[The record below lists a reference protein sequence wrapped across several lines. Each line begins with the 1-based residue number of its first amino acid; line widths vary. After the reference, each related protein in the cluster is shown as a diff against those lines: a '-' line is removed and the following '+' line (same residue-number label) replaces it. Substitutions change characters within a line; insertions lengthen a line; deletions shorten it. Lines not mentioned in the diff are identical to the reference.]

1 MVCITTRRPT
11 GQFLKHRSL
20 IGTFGTQVLIA
31 ASLVVIERVASY
43 AIENSLAW
51 GQKKY
56 AEWIDSKASK
66 IESKIAEM
74 NADTINSQTVV
85 GG

>member
-1 MVCITTRRPT
+1 MVCITTRGPT

-20 IGTFGTQVLIA
+20 LGTFGTQVLIA

-56 AEWIDSKASK
+56 SEWVDSKASK
-66 IESKIAEM
+66 IEAKIAEM
-74 NADTINSQTVV
+74 NVDTINSQTVM